1 MTTCFKTI
9 SVKTLT
15 ALALTGAALSASAQT
30 APPAAA
36 PAASAPSQGDQVKR
50 GASSKGQKT
59 VVVPFE
65 AEAPVMKRAFT
76 EAQRTLNQ
84 FLMATSGDNPNLDN
98 VGVRARFTS
107 GPHTEYLW
115 VMPVGTADGK
125 SFKGQINDMPKQIR
139 TLTLAQEVQFKRED
153 IVDWMYQDTKTKVM
167 HGHYTT
173 CALMKDAPKTE
184 LAEMKQRYGLDC
196 AARLK
201 RLR

>member
-1 MTTCFKTI
+1 MTMSI
-9 SVKTLT
+9 KTLSLK
-15 ALALTGAALSASAQT
+15 ALMSVALSGLVLSASAQT
-30 APPAAA
+30 AATAAG
-36 PAASAPSQGDQVKR
+36 PTASAPAQGEQVKR
-50 GASSKGQKT
+50 GASSKGNKT
-59 VVVPFE
+59 EVVPFH
-65 AEAPVMKRAFT
+65 AEAPVMKRAFA

-173 CALMKDAPKTE
+173 CALMKDAPKSE